1 MHEGAGRTEMDFW
14 ITPDMI
20 PALFPVRLPEQ
31 LVNKFFLLTELI
43 YNLLIASIIVLL
55 CLISQDVYRGCLP
68 ENIAKQSFSS
78 WTISLLFWLAQ
89 NSNFI

>member
-1 MHEGAGRTEMDFW
+1 MHEEAGRTEMDFW
-14 ITPDMI
+14 NISDMI
-20 PALFPVRLPEQ
+20 PAPFPVCLLQQ
-31 LVNKFFLLTELI
+31 LVNKFFWLSELI

-68 ENIAKQSFSS
+68 EHIAKQSFSS
-78 WTISLLFWLAQ
+78 WTISLLFRLVQ